1 MCSEGAA
8 GDADGERWES
18 RIGWVLIAGVRTCG
32 ITGDLKFFL
41 YVLRL
46 WDVNCN
52 LVYQVDRLNRFL
64 PDFSRIVDLP
74 DRHRAT
80 FAAVTLVQPHL
91 LARRLKLNILL
102 SFAHGN
108 QFHWLLLPKVPL
120 VLLPKV
126 NPPKKG
132 VAPPHSTATLG
143 IVGNRNP
150 GEFSFADSA
159 RTCMRIPPN
168 SAGHHLTAGP
178 PGGAHL
184 SQVIPGLATSRRPYY
199 RNL

>member
-46 WDVNCN
+46 WDVNCT
-52 LVYQVDRLNRFL
+52 VVCQVDRLNRFL

-80 FAAVTLVQPHL
+80 FAAVTLVQPHI

-120 VLLPKV
+120 VAAAKGKPPIKGICVPPTQRRHSELLAIVTRGNSLLQTPH
-126 NPPKKG
+126 
-132 VAPPHSTATLG
+132 APACEYH
-143 IVGNRNP
+143 
-150 GEFSFADSA
+150 
-159 RTCMRIPPN
+159 RTPRAI
-168 SAGHHLTAGP
+168 T
-178 PGGAHL
+178 
-184 SQVIPGLATSRRPYY
+184 
-199 RNL
+199 